1 MDFSKEDLTEG
12 VSIFN
17 NIAYSLYCIQM
28 HDNNISLLGLVLQ
41 QYSTVSTVSVTIIVS
56 IHPIH

>member
-28 HDNNISLLGLVLQ
+28 HDNNFYNISLLGLVLQ
-41 QYSTVSTVSVTIIVS
+41 
-56 IHPIH
+56 